1 MKRLGEIVGGE
12 NVSEKKALIEGTCD
26 DWIEG
31 QIMDP
36 KKRRHRLCSG
46 TRHLKNFK
54 FFLIKIKYHLY
65 FLNCFN
71 ILILKIIFKK

>member
-46 TRHLKNFK
+46 TRHLKNFE
-54 FFLIKIKYHLY
+54 FF
-65 FLNCFN
+65 
-71 ILILKIIFKK
+71 